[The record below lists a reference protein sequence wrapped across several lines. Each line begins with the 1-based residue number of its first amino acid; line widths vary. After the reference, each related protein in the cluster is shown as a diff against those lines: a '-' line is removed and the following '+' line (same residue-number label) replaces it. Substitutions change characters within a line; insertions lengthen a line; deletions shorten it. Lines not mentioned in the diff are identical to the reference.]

1 MNHNNASG
9 KGDVDCDL
17 EQILLLVLSWNPSPH
32 ETEQADHSDQGDNL
46 AFVLLLVVLLLPSV
60 LLVVGGGLVGLRNG
74 EGECGSS
81 SSFPPPPPPPPI
93 PPPPCPT

>member
-17 EQILLLVLSWNPSPH
+17 EQILLLVLSWNPSPQ
-32 ETEQADHSDQGDNL
+32 ETEQADHSDQGSCDNL
-46 AFVLLLVVLLLPSV
+46 AFVLFLVVLLLPSV
-60 LLVVGGGLVGLRNG
+60 LVVGGGLVGSRNG

-81 SSFPPPPPPPPI
+81 SSFPPPPPPPI